1 MAGRDA
7 AAARV
12 PRKHPPGTPWVAV
25 RPNYVG
31 LPFSGLDV
39 AGRARRKP
47 RAGAGEEP
55 AVRVAEAT
63 APGRKIAAV
72 ERREASA
79 RAQRVRAARRD

>member
-1 MAGRDA
+1 MGERGA
-7 AAARV
+7 AAALV
-12 PRKHPPGTPWVAV
+12 PRKHRSGTPRAAV

-39 AGRARRKP
+39 AGRAWRKP